1 MKTEHLNWLKKNDAC
16 GGSIKWVEENNISTL
31 EDAWNTCNRGD
42 WLLWMAD
49 KLGIDKHK
57 MTICGALCAHTVV
70 EHMENPRSRNAVR
83 VAFLFGRGKATLE
96 ELKEARIAAWAAAA
110 AAAAAA
116 AWAVAAAAAAAADA
130 AAWAVAAA
138 AAAVDDAADDDK
150 KENQRI
156 TAEIARKLL
165 TEDVFEKLKEIK

>member
-1 MKTEHLNWLKKNDAC
+1 MKKEHLGWLKKNDAC
-16 GGSIKWVEENNISTL
+16 RGSIEWVEENNISTL

-83 VAFLFGRGKATLE
+83 VAFLFGRGKATFQ
-96 ELKEARIAAWAAAA
+96 ELKEARTAARTAADVAAAAAWAAAA
-110 AAAAAA
+110 AAAAAY
-116 AWAVAAAAAAAADA
+116 AAA
-130 AAWAVAAA
+130 
-138 AAAVDDAADDDK
+138 DDK

-156 TAEIARKLL
+156 TAEIAWKIL
-165 TEDVFEKLKEIK
+165 TNDVFEKLKEIK

>member
-1 MKTEHLNWLKKNDAC
+1 MKKEHLGWLKKNDAC
-16 GGSIKWVEENNISTL
+16 RGSIEWVEENNISTL

-83 VAFLFGRGKATLE
+83 VAFLFGRGKATFQ
-96 ELKEARIAAWAAAA
+96 ELKEARTAART
-110 AAAAAA
+110 AA
-116 AWAVAAAAAAAADA
+116 AWVAAA
-130 AAWAVAAA
+130 V
-138 AAAVDDAADDDK
+138 DDK

-156 TAEIARKLL
+156 TAEIAWKIL
-165 TEDVFEKLKEIK
+165 TNDVFEKLKEIK